1 MYFFVAAYVIM
12 SIFSSDRGLIQLT
25 ETEKQFQER
34 IKEIVEERDLL
45 MYTLIIIVFFIINN
59 NSYKKQLQLIQS
71 RIKEKQEINKKN

>member
-59 NSYKKQLQLIQS
+59 SSYKKQLQLIQS

>member
-45 MYTLIIIVFFIINN
+45 MYTLIIIVFF
-59 NSYKKQLQLIQS
+59 
-71 RIKEKQEINKKN
+71 